1 MEKKSSSF
9 PFNTNPNPCNNVCSS
24 AYYSDGCKC
33 FYLILIIISVLT
45 AIITLI
51 DLQQI
56 VKHSALSVF
65 ETILNS
71 ITIIDII
78 WRFYMIGCSN
88 YWRQWGNYFEML
100 SLIFCSVSIYLS
112 FSIHVLG
119 KLEVEALSDNA
130 VISIRSLAQYMRV
143 GVLFKNSNEIGR
155 NNHIILVEEESRA
168 SSMNIDAATLDM
180 RTNT

>member
-1 MEKKSSSF
+1 
-9 PFNTNPNPCNNVCSS
+9 
-24 AYYSDGCKC
+24 
-33 FYLILIIISVLT
+33 
-45 AIITLI
+45 
-51 DLQQI
+51 
-56 VKHSALSVF
+56 
-65 ETILNS
+65 
-71 ITIIDII
+71 
-78 WRFYMIGCSN
+78 MIGCSN